1 MASDNL
7 YDDSD
12 SVPAVER
19 TSKDEGSATG
29 LLPKTF
35 FPDADALKPGK
46 TCKVRVEKVYGDQVS
61 VSYVKSDEG
70 EEEGDESEMMEGP
83 EVSDMDELMS

>member
-1 MASDNL
+1 MAAEDL
-7 YDDSD
+7 YDDD
-12 SVPAVER
+12 NSVPAVER
-19 TSKDEGSATG
+19 ESKDKGSATG
-29 LLPKTF
+29 LLPKNF
-35 FPDADALKPGK
+35 FPDADALKPGE

-70 EEEGDESEMMEGP
+70 EEEGDESEMMEAP